1 MITIKS
7 QHEIELMRQAGHIVA
22 LVHEK
27 MHDIIKPGVTTR
39 QLDEIAREI
48 ILSNDAKPSF
58 LGYGGFPASICASPN
73 EVLVHGFPS
82 DEPLKDGDI
91 ISIDVGAE
99 YKGYHGDS
107 AWTYAVGKISDEDAK
122 LMEVTKDSLFKA
134 LEIVKPGIHLS
145 DISNTIQTYVEAF
158 GFSVPIEYT
167 GHGIGSHL
175 HEDPPIPN
183 YGKPGRGP
191 IIKEGMAMAI
201 EPMVNAGKR
210 NTRTLRD
217 GWTVETVDRKKT
229 AHYEHTIIVTADG
242 YEILTKL

>member
-145 DISNTIQTYVEAF
+145 DISNTIQTYVEAH